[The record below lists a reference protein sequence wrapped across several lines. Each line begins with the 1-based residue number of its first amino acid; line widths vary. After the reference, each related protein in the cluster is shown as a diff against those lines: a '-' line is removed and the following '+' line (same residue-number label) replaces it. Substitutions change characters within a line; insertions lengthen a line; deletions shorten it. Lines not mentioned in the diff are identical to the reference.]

1 MLLMSTQLRRRLV
14 IWPSSLTIEMALCWH
29 GFQLALVQASPT
41 SSAEKWWPLGGDQ
54 AVWFSAVK
62 KPRLPPHWL

>member
-1 MLLMSTQLRRRLV
+1 
-14 IWPSSLTIEMALCWH
+14 
-29 GFQLALVQASPT
+29 LAQVLAA
-41 SSAEKWWPLGGDQ
+41 SSAEKWWPLGGDR